1 MLSSRPSNSASASSS
16 LPWSRRSSASAT
28 GVVVRRAG
36 HGLEDE
42 VVGAHEH
49 LLGLAPAPEVA
60 QQGGAHAVA
69 VAGQEQA
76 AGRASRSMM
85 PRRRKVVLHDA
96 TRSKS
101 AV

>member
-28 GVVVRRAG
+28 GVWYAALGMVSRMKLWVRTSTCSASLQRPRW
-36 HGLEDE
+36 HSR
-42 VVGAHEH
+42 
-49 LLGLAPAPEVA
+49 VA
-60 QQGGAHAVA
+60 RTLSQWPVRTKPGPG
-69 VAGQEQA
+69 
-76 AGRASRSMM
+76 SRSMM
-85 PRRRKVVLHDA
+85 PRWRKVALHDA